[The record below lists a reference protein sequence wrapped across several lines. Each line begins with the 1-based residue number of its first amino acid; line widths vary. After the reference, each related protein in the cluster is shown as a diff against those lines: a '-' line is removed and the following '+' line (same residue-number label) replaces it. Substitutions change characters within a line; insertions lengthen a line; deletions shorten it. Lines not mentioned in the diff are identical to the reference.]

1 MRRCS
6 RLPALLVVLA
16 AVAGCANPA
25 AAPSG
30 GGSAG
35 EALPEI
41 VAEAG
46 SIKITGQEMTR
57 AMAAQEY
64 QQRQQMYQ
72 QRQEWIQNE
81 IVERMLAKEAA
92 KEGLDVEGLLKK
104 VDGEAKIVSDTD
116 AQMFYKVQAQQGRI
130 KDPQTGKVPAF
141 EELKDRIKQ
150 HLTEQ
155 SKQANRQQYFAKV
168 MAGNEPKINLA
179 LPEPPQIADVSPETD
194 PFQGPEDAKVT
205 VVEFSDFQCPACKQ
219 AHFKL
224 GEVLDKY
231 KDKIKFVYRDFPLTG
246 KHPDALPA
254 SVAAHCAGDQGKYWE
269 MHDLLFKAPSLKEND
284 FKTYATKLSLDAEKF
299 GACLKDPAKDAEVR
313 KDLDDGRAYGVNST
327 PTFYVNGY
335 LVVGANVAEL
345 SRLIDRELEKAGAG
359 S

>member
-1 MRRCS
+1 MRRFS
-6 RLPALLVVLA
+6 LLFVLA

-25 AAPSG
+25 TPPAGGNSG
-30 GGSAG
+30 G
-35 EALPEI
+35 EVLPEI

-46 SIKITGQEMTR
+46 SIKITGEEMTR
-57 AMAAQEY
+57 AMAAQDY

-72 QRQEWIQNE
+72 QRQEWIQNA
-81 IVERMLAKEAA
+81 IVERMLEREAA
-92 KEGLDVEGLLKK
+92 KAGTDVEGLLKK
-104 VDGEAKIVSDTD
+104 VDSEAKIATDTD

-155 SKQANRQQYFAKV
+155 SKQAARQQYFGKV
-168 MAGNEPKINLA
+168 MEGNEPKINLT
-179 LPEPPQIADVSPETD
+179 LPEPPLIADVSPETD
-194 PFQGPEDAKVT
+194 PVQGPADAKVT

-231 KDKIKFVYRDFPLTG
+231 KDKIKFVYRDFPLMG

-269 MHDLLFKAPSLKEND
+269 MHDMLFKAPSLKEND
-284 FKTYATKLSLDAEKF
+284 FKGFASKLALDGEKF
-299 GACLKDPAKDAEVR
+299 DACLKDPAKDAEVR
-313 KDLDDGRAYGVNST
+313 KDLEDGRKYGVNST

-335 LVVGANVAEL
+335 LVVGANVQEL